1 MSDALDAVLPRLRC
15 PHCAAPLAR
24 AGAVVECAA
33 GHRYDVARQG
43 YVALFPPGGRR
54 HGGDSA
60 AMVAARA
67 AFLDA
72 GHFAPLTS
80 ALVAAAAEARA
91 GGAAQAACVLD
102 VGAGT
107 GRHLA
112 AVVDALPG
120 ARGIAL
126 DVAAPALRRAARA
139 HPRVAAVG
147 ADAWRALPLRDGAA
161 DVALV
166 VFAPRAGAELAR
178 VLAPGGAAIV
188 ATPLPHHL
196 AELRAAV
203 GLIGVDPAK
212 PERLRAALAPALA
225 PVARREVAFPLALDH
240 DAVRALVAMGPSARH
255 VDDLDARV
263 ARLPAPL
270 AVTAAVAVET
280 FSAPPA
286 ASR

>member
-24 AGAVVECAA
+24 EGAAVACAG

-67 AFLDA
+67 AFLDG

-80 ALVAAAAEARA
+80 ALVAAARDALS
-91 GGAAQAACVLD
+91 GGAAGACALD

-107 GRHLA
+107 GHQLA
-112 AVVDALPG
+112 AVVDALPE
-120 ARGIAL
+120 AHGIAL

-147 ADAWRALPLRDGAA
+147 ADAWGGLPLRDGAA
-161 DVALV
+161 DLALV

-178 VLAPGGAAIV
+178 VLAPGAAAIV

-196 AELRAAV
+196 AELRAEV

-212 PERLRAALAPALA
+212 PERLRAALAPALM
-225 PVARREVAFPLALDH
+225 PIARREVAFPLALDH
-240 DAVRALVAMGPSARH
+240 DGVRALVAMGPSARH